1 MAAPQQYSSRG
12 YILGGV
18 TDQTPD
24 WLGSYTEGVENAQ
37 RLRENEMRQQ
47 EARQRMAENAAAEQ
61 RRATAFANEQADRA
75 RLEQAWAGQGGLPGL
90 QTPEGPALGP
100 MEPMNIPAPRAPS
113 AQYAEELTPVSPRG
127 AGAITR
133 DEFIQ
138 QLPEWA
144 HLEQAEGLPTNYLE
158 TISILESSGGVNT
171 GTGQFTGIFQIG
183 PEVAKDFGVTPEQLR
198 DPRVNAQVA
207 AKLAARNAAT
217 LRRSLGREPQPW
229 ELYLAHQQ
237 GAGGAAALLSNPG
250 GSAVEVLTLVYGG
263 DRARAQQ
270 AVIQNGGDPS
280 MTAGEFAQLWAQK
293 FGGARPQPFT
303 GEPGLA
309 VPAGAEVPPS
319 MVATPSPTASP
330 LRNDINEFLAK
341 RNRREAYFGIID
353 QLQESPLRG
362 VYDYL
367 FTDQAT
373 AEQNAAQ
380 SGVRAEALQW
390 YQSDATG
397 AFFDANP
404 AALVEAQRDPLAFYQ
419 QNKNLTAAMPAETSG
434 KGDLPAGVSVAAPA
448 AAPAAATVATPGL
461 QVQPA
466 TDQQAIAAAQG
477 IAADIVPSV
486 TAEDFA
492 GISAPGQ
499 GTMTQQIMRTPRGQ
513 APVLPDSGL
522 YIAEPAMISA
532 NMNELMVA
540 RQSLERRYN
549 DALRFRDR
557 ETMAAIEDKVV
568 QIDAGIRLMQNMQS
582 IAALQGG
589 DVNQISQTLSRLT
602 GGQTRI
608 QPRSDGTFN
617 IYQNGQMAYEAVP
630 QEALIA
636 SLRSM
641 FDEQYQAQVAARATA
656 AAETEKEI
664 LKGQIETNREVVKRQ
679 ADMYKEL
686 AIKNAEQQYNADPAN
701 VEYSAT
707 TQTMA
712 DGNPVLILTPKR
724 GGGPPQIWQLEPDIG
739 VDGQPIVGPDGAPKL
754 MWKQQSAGGISA
766 VPVQ

>member
-24 WLGSYTEGVENAQ
+24 WLGSYNEGVETAQ
-37 RLRENEMRQQ
+37 QQKTTALNQQ
-47 EARQRMAENAAAEQ
+47 EAQQRMAENAAAEQ
-61 RRATAFANEQADRA
+61 RRATEFANQQADRA

-100 MEPMNIPAPRAPS
+100 METLNIPAARAPS
-113 AQYAEELTPVSPRG
+113 AQYAEELAAATPRG

-133 DEFIQ
+133 DEFIK

-144 HLEQAEGLPTNYLE
+144 RLEQANGLPNNYLE
-158 TISILESSGGVNT
+158 TISMLESSGGVNT
-171 GTGQFTGIFQIG
+171 GTGQYTGIFQIG
-183 PEVAKDFGVTPEQLR
+183 PEVAADFGVTPEQLR
-198 DPRVNAQVA
+198 DPKVNAQVA
-207 AKLAARNAAT
+207 AKLAGRNAAI
-217 LRRSLGREPQPW
+217 LRARLNREPQPW

-237 GAGGAAALLSNPG
+237 GAGGAASLLQNPNG
-250 GSAVEVLTLVYGG
+250 NVVDVLAGAYGG

-293 FGGARPQPFT
+293 FGGALPQPFT
-303 GEPGLA
+303 GGPGLQ
-309 VPAGAEVPPS
+309 VEGEVPPS

-341 RNRREAYFGIID
+341 RNRRDAYFGIIG

-367 FTDQAT
+367 FSDQAT
-373 AEQNAAQ
+373 AEQNTAQ

-397 AFFDANP
+397 AYFDANP
-404 AALVEAQRDPLAFYQ
+404 AALAEAQRDPIAFYQ
-419 QNKNLTAAMPAETSG
+419 QNKDLTAAMPTEATG
-434 KGDLPAGVSVAAPA
+434 RTDLPAGVTVGAPAAPA
-448 AAPAAATVATPGL
+448 ATVPPTPTPGL

-477 IAADIVPSV
+477 IASDIVPSV
-486 TAEDFA
+486 TAEDYA
-492 GISAPGQ
+492 GISVPGQ
-499 GTMTQQIMRTPRGQ
+499 GSMTQQIMRTPRGQ
-513 APVLPDSGL
+513 TPMLPDSGL

-608 QPRSDGTFN
+608 QEVQPGGMFN
-617 IYQNGQMAYEAVP
+617 IYQNGQLAYQNVP
-630 QEALIA
+630 KEALIA
-636 SLRSM
+636 SLRSQ
-641 FDEQYQAQVAARATA
+641 FDQQYQAQVAAQATA
-656 AAETEKEI
+656 AAEMDKEI
-664 LKGQIETNREVVKRQ
+664 LKGTIETNREVLKQQ
-679 ADMYKEL
+679 ADMYKQL
-686 AIKNAEQQYNADPAN
+686 AVERAKQQYNSDPAN
-701 VEYSAT
+701 VEYAAT
-707 TQTMA
+707 SQTMA
-712 DGNPVLILTPKR
+712 DGSPVLILTPKR
-724 GGGPPQIWQLEPDIG
+724 GGLPPQIWQLEPDVG
-739 VDGQPIVGPDGAPKL
+739 VDGQPIVGPDGNPKL
-754 MWKQQSAGGISA
+754 NWKQQSTGGISA

>member
-1 MAAPQQYSSRG
+1 MAAPQQYSGRG
-12 YILGGV
+12 FILGGV
-18 TDQTPD
+18 TDETPD
-24 WLGSYTEGVENAQ
+24 WLGSYTEGVEGAQ
-37 RLRENEMRQQ
+37 RMRENELRQQ

-61 RRATAFANEQADRA
+61 RRAATFANEQADRA

-113 AQYAEELTPVSPRG
+113 AQYAEELAPVTPRG

-133 DEFIQ
+133 DEYIKL
-138 QLPEWA
+138 LPEWA
-144 HLEQAEGLPTNYLE
+144 RLEQAEGLPNNYLE
-158 TISILESSGGVNT
+158 AISMLESSGGVNT

-207 AKLAARNAAT
+207 AKLAGRNARL
-217 LRRSLGREPQPW
+217 LRARLNREPQPW

-237 GAGGAAALLSNPG
+237 GAGGAASLLQNPNG
-250 GSAVEVLTLVYGG
+250 NVVDVLAGAYGG

-270 AVIQNGGDPS
+270 AVIQNGGDPN

-293 FGGARPQPFT
+293 FSGALPQPFT
-303 GEPGLA
+303 GGPGLQVEGEA
-309 VPAGAEVPPS
+309 PPS

-341 RNRREAYFGIID
+341 RNRRDVYFGIID
-353 QLQESPLRG
+353 QLRESPLRG

-367 FTDQAT
+367 FSDQAT
-373 AEQNAAQ
+373 AERNAAQ
-380 SGVRAEALQW
+380 SAVRAEALQW
-390 YQSDATG
+390 YQSDAAG

-404 AALVEAQRDPLAFYQ
+404 AALVEAQRDPIAFYQ
-419 QNKNLTAAMPAETSG
+419 QNSGAVAGAAAEPTG
-434 KGDLPAGVSVAAPA
+434 KTDLPAGVMEPAAPA
-448 AAPAAATVATPGL
+448 PTVPTAPLPTPG
-461 QVQPA
+461 VQTQPV
-466 TDQQAIAAAQG
+466 TDQQALAAAQG

-513 APVLPDSGL
+513 VPVLPDSGL
-522 YIAEPAMISA
+522 YIAEPAKINA
-532 NMNELMVA
+532 DMNELMVA

-589 DVNQISQTLSRLT
+589 DVTQISQTLSRLT
-602 GGQTRI
+602 NGQTRI

-641 FDEQYQAQVAARATA
+641 FDTQYQAQVAARATA
-656 AAETEKEI
+656 AAEMEKEI
-664 LKGQIETNREVVKRQ
+664 LKGDIETRREVVKRQ

-686 AIKNAEQQYNADPAN
+686 AIKNAEQQYNSDPAN
-701 VEYSAT
+701 AEYSAT

-724 GGGPPQIWQLEPDIG
+724 GGLPPQIWMLEPDIG
-739 VDGQPIVGPDGAPKL
+739 VDGQPIMGPDGAPKL
-754 MWKQQSAGGISA
+754 NWKQQSTSGISA

>member
-18 TDQTPD
+18 TDETPD
-24 WLGSYTEGVENAQ
+24 WLGSYTEGYGAAQ
-37 RLRENEMRQQ
+37 QQKTTAINQQ
-47 EARQRMAENAAAEQ
+47 EASQRMAENAAAEQ
-61 RRATAFANEQADRA
+61 RRATIFANEQADRA
-75 RLEQAWAGQGGLPGL
+75 RAEAAWAGQGGLPGL
-90 QTPEGPALGP
+90 QTPEGPPLGP
-100 MEPMNIPAPRAPS
+100 METLNIPAARAPS
-113 AQYAEELTPVSPRG
+113 AQYAEELAPVTPRG

-144 HLEQAEGLPTNYLE
+144 RLEQANGLPTNYLE
-158 TISILESSGGVNT
+158 TISMLESSGGVNT
-171 GTGQFTGIFQIG
+171 GTGQYTGIFQIG
-183 PEVAKDFGVTPEQLR
+183 PEVAADFGVTPEQLR

-207 AKLAARNAAT
+207 AQLAARNAQI
-217 LRRSLGREPQPW
+217 LRARLNREPQPW

-237 GAGGAAALLSNPG
+237 GAGGAASLLQNPNG
-250 GSAVEVLTLVYGG
+250 NAVEVLAGVYGG

-270 AVIQNGGDPS
+270 AVIQNGGRPD

-293 FGGARPQPFT
+293 FSGGRPQPFT

-309 VPAGAEVPPS
+309 VPAGAEAPPS
-319 MVATPSPTASP
+319 MVSTPSPTASP

-341 RNRREAYFGIID
+341 RNRREVYYNIIND
-353 QLQESPLRG
+353 LRESPLRG
-362 VYDYL
+362 VYDYM
-367 FTDQAT
+367 FSDQAT
-373 AEQNAAQ
+373 AERNAAQ
-380 SGVRAEALQW
+380 SATRAEALQW
-390 YQSDATG
+390 YQLDEVG
-397 AFFDANP
+397 NFFNANP
-404 AALVEAQRDPLAFYQ
+404 AALVEAQRDPIAFYQ
-419 QNKNLTAAMPAETSG
+419 QNKNIATAMPTEEAG
-434 KGDLPAGVSVAAPA
+434 KADLPAGVSVAAPA
-448 AAPAAATVATPGL
+448 APAAGAPVATPGL

-466 TDQQAIAAAQG
+466 TDQQVIAAAQN
-477 IAADIVPSV
+477 IAADIVPAV
-486 TAEDFA
+486 TSEEYA

-499 GTMTQQIMRTPRGQ
+499 GSMTQQIMRTPRGQ

-522 YIAEPAMISA
+522 YIAEPAKINA
-532 NMNELMVA
+532 DMNELMVA

-557 ETMAAIEDKVV
+557 ETMSAIEDKVV

-617 IYQNGQMAYEAVP
+617 VYQNGKIAYEGVP
-630 QEALIA
+630 QEALVA

-641 FDEQYQAQVAARATA
+641 FDAQYQAQVAAQVTA
-656 AAETEKEI
+656 AAELEKEV
-664 LKGQIETNREVVKRQ
+664 LKGTIETNREVMKQQ
-679 ADMYKEL
+679 ADMYKQL
-686 AIKNAEQQYNADPAN
+686 AIKRAEQQYNSDPAN
-701 VEYSAT
+701 AEYAAT

-712 DGNPVLILTPKR
+712 DGSPVLILTPKR
-724 GGGPPQIWQLEPDIG
+724 GGLPPQIWQLEPDIG
-739 VDGQPIVGPDGAPKL
+739 VDGQPIVGPDGNPKL
-754 MWKQQSAGGISA
+754 NWKQQTTSGISA